1 MLTIGIDDAGR
12 GPVIGPMIMAGVLLD
27 DNGMKGLEG
36 QGIKDS
42 KLLSHNQ
49 RVALEETIKSLSS
62 GWKVVKATPEDID
75 KALSDSKMNLN
86 RLEAIKMA
94 AVINELN
101 TEEDKVTVIVDCPS
115 INTESWGNML
125 MEYIDHPENLDVR
138 CEHKADFNH
147 MIVGA
152 ASILAKVVREEEV
165 SKIKEEFGAIGS
177 GYPADPNTKK
187 FLAEKGLELKNSGI
201 FRKSWATWKN
211 MFGEEEGVVN
221 TSNKDSKQ
229 GNVKDF
235 L

>member
-1 MLTIGIDDAGR
+1 MVLTIGIDDAGR

-27 DNGMKGLEG
+27 DNGMAALEG

-42 KLLSHNQ
+42 KLLSHKQ
-49 RVALEETIKSLSS
+49 RVALEETIKSSSS
-62 GWKVVKATPEDID
+62 GWKVVKAMPDDID
-75 KALSDSKMNLN
+75 KALSDPGMNLN

-94 AVINELN
+94 EIINELN
-101 TEEDKVTVIVDCPS
+101 AGEDKITVIVDCPS
-115 INTESWGNML
+115 INTESWGKML
-125 MEYIDHPENLDVR
+125 VEYIDHADNLDVK

-187 FLAEKGLELKNSGI
+187 FLAEKGLELKDSGI
-201 FRKSWATWKN
+201 FRKSWATWRN
-211 MFGEEEGVVN
+211 MFGEEESVAN
-221 TSNKDSKQ
+221 TLNKDSKQ
-229 GNVKDF
+229 GKLDI
-235 L
+235 

>member
-1 MLTIGIDDAGR
+1 MVLTIGIDDAGR

-27 DNGMKGLEG
+27 DNGMTALDG

-49 RVALEETIKSLSS
+49 RVALENTIKSLSS
-62 GWKVVKATPEDID
+62 GWKVVKAMPEDID
-75 KALSDSKMNLN
+75 NALSDSKMNLN

-101 TEEDKVTVIVDCPS
+101 TVDDKITVIVDCPS
-115 INTESWGNML
+115 INTESWGLML
-125 MEYIDHPENLDVR
+125 MEYIEKPDNLDIK
-138 CEHKADFNH
+138 CEHKADYNH

-165 SKIKEEFGAIGS
+165 SKIKSEFGEIGS

-187 FLAEKGLELKNSGI
+187 FLSEKGLELKDSGI
-201 FRKSWATWKN
+201 FRKSWATWRN
-211 MFGEEEGVVN
+211 MFPSEGVEN
-221 TSNKDSKQ
+221 TLSKDSKQ
-229 GNVKDF
+229 GTLDI
-235 L
+235 